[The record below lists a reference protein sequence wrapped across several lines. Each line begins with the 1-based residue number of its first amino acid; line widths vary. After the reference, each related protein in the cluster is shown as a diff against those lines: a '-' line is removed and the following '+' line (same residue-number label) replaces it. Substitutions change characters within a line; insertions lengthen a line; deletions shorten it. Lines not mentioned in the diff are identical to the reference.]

1 MNRKMFYSSDFPVTT
16 GYICRRIR
24 NKKFKNKKL
33 MFNLKFKTMK
43 NLKMLVV
50 TIIGVLIISV
60 RAEAA
65 GIRKGFNKYEIAAI
79 ENLSM
84 GINVEKAWNLKYEGS
99 ENGVVVVKRAT
110 SDGCAYIVSSR
121 FFEVCY
127 ISSKKGF
134 GTKTV
139 KKSWST
145 VPGQINSAVLNAEEL
160 RKQAVITQTE
170 VDDEQALGLIA
181 SFLPS
186 LINENYIHLLN

>member
-1 MNRKMFYSSDFPVTT
+1 LASV
-16 GYICRRIR
+16 R

-33 MFNLKFKTMK
+33 MFNLKVRTMK
-43 NLKMLVV
+43 NLKVLVV
-50 TIIGVLIISV
+50 LLICVFISSV

-79 ENLSM
+79 ENLNM

-99 ENGVVVVKRAT
+99 ENGVVVVKRST
-110 SDGCAYIVSSR
+110 PDGCAYIVSSR

-127 ISSKKGF
+127 LSTSKGF
-134 GTKTV
+134 GTRSV

-145 VPGQINSAVLNAEEL
+145 VPTQINSAVLNVDEL
-160 RKQAVITQTE
+160 KKQAVITQGK
-170 VDDEQALGLIA
+170 VDDEKALGLIA

-186 LINENYIHLLN
+186 LINDSYIHLLN

>member
-1 MNRKMFYSSDFPVTT
+1 LASV
-16 GYICRRIR
+16 R

-33 MFNLKFKTMK
+33 MFNLKLKTMK
-43 NLKMLVV
+43 NLKVLVV
-50 TIIGVLIISV
+50 LIICVFIISV

-110 SDGCAYIVSSR
+110 PDGYAYIVSSR

-127 ISSKKGF
+127 MSSSKGF
-134 GTKTV
+134 GTRSV

-145 VPGQINSAVLNAEEL
+145 VPAQINSAVLNVDEFK
-160 RKQAVITQTE
+160 KQAVITQNKI
-170 VDDEQALGLIA
+170 DDEKALGLIA
-181 SFLPS
+181 SYLPS
-186 LINENYIHLLN
+186 LINDNYIHLLN